1 MCRSFTDR
9 TENLL
14 LQAKVQVLK
23 KAIREKEETIM
34 HLSHDLKTLR
44 IAIENSTI
52 DDLGKLHSLQ
62 YMSDNS
68 SQYHHPH
75 YVSILQ
81 SYSTKHS

>member
-1 MCRSFTDR
+1 
-9 TENLL
+9 
-14 LQAKVQVLK
+14 
-23 KAIREKEETIM
+23 M

-81 SYSTKHS
+81 NYSTKHS